1 ALSKE
6 IPLLL
11 IPIAFMMF
19 PAFSTGQRKMIVK
32 WYSWGIFAYCVFYLI
47 KAVVRF
53 AGSGEESVFFYH
65 ELVTK
70 DVNAI
75 HVSVYVA
82 VAFMWFFTKSKK
94 SIADI
99 VAATLLFAMVFLL
112 SSKNIIIAFIALVVI
127 HQLFFTKI
135 SKRLRLKNLI
145 IFLALLVSLT
155 FIGKIKDRF
164 KAEYETMMT
173 DSSVNDVIFKPE
185 DKVYNDSI
193 KQAGTNETL
202 KPNDYF
208 PGTAFRGCPQRMCTA
223 LRAED
228 NIFCNGNGR

>member
-1 ALSKE
+1 TVITFRKTHFVYNATLLLPVLLYGLMLCSLAWSIDSENTIKALSKE

-127 HQLFFTKI
+127 HQLF
-135 SKRLRLKNLI
+135 
-145 IFLALLVSLT
+145 
-155 FIGKIKDRF
+155 
-164 KAEYETMMT
+164 
-173 DSSVNDVIFKPE
+173 
-185 DKVYNDSI
+185 
-193 KQAGTNETL
+193 
-202 KPNDYF
+202 
-208 PGTAFRGCPQRMCTA
+208 
-223 LRAED
+223 
-228 NIFCNGNGR
+228 